1 MALCSFNSD
10 EIHSLFIHSYEKL
23 KLTKKESEVL
33 STKNYLIFDK
43 AKLFIFTLKDE
54 VCIEKYPKFLP
65 QCNSSFFK

>member
-33 STKNYLIFDK
+33 STKNYLI
-43 AKLFIFTLKDE
+43 LIRPSSSSLLLKM
-54 VCIEKYPKFLP
+54 KFV
-65 QCNSSFFK
+65 